1 MTDRDLIV
9 NADDFGRCRLINAG
23 IRRSHEEGIVTSA
36 SLMVRWEGA
45 GEAAAYAREHR
56 SLAVGLHLDLGE
68 WAYRRSRWEATYEVV
83 PLDDAAAVERE
94 ALSQL
99 GAFRRLLG
107 RYPTHIDSHQHVH
120 GSDPVRSVAREIAGE
135 LNVPLRGE
143 AGGIRYCGDFYGKT
157 GEGEP
162 LHEAVTPERLM
173 EILIGLPPGPTELA
187 CHPGDGAETDPIY
200 DEERRLEV
208 AALCDPRVRGTLEE
222 LGVSLRSFAELDP
235 G

>member
-68 WAYRRSRWEATYEVV
+68 CWAYRRSRWEATYEVV
-83 PLDDAAAVERE
+83 RLDDAAAVERE

-120 GSDPVRSVAREIAGE
+120 GSDPVRRVAREIAGE

-157 GEGEP
+157 GRASRFTRRSRPSDSWRSSSGYRPARPSSRAIPATAPRPTRSRTRSAGSRSPPSATRAYEGP
-162 LHEAVTPERLM
+162 
-173 EILIGLPPGPTELA
+173 
-187 CHPGDGAETDPIY
+187 
-200 DEERRLEV
+200 
-208 AALCDPRVRGTLEE
+208 
-222 LGVSLRSFAELDP
+222 SRSSE
-235 G
+235 